1 MHPIPRHSADP
12 GAAVWANQPDVRP
25 PAIGDALQR
34 ARLHPAEPE
43 RPFRDHDAQRE
54 RAARQALAIGA
65 VARIDQLRLFGDLI
79 ADRVALAAAGLRELH
94 RRSSVALWEGW
105 CPGAELNHR
114 HTDFQSVALP
124 TELPGRLPAAPYR
137 DVAAGC
143 PAHPL
148 EQLTGQLPAPIG
160 REFSC

>member
-43 RPFRDHDAQRE
+43 CPFLDHDAQRE

-79 ADRVALAAAGLRELH
+79 ADRAALAAAGLRELH
-94 RRSSVALWEGW
+94 RPFLSRRVEGSCLGAGGLWPEERFPLRSPVGETPS
-105 CPGAELNHR
+105 
-114 HTDFQSVALP
+114 
-124 TELPGRLPAAPYR
+124 
-137 DVAAGC
+137 
-143 PAHPL
+143 
-148 EQLTGQLPAPIG
+148 TG
-160 REFSC
+160 

>member
-12 GAAVWANQPDVRP
+12 GAAVWASQPDVRP

-79 ADRVALAAAGLRELH
+79 ADRAALATAGLRELH
-94 RRSSVALWEGW
+94 RPLLSAFVEGW
-105 CPGAELNHR
+105 CPGAGFVFSIISNH
-114 HTDFQSVALP
+114 
-124 TELPGRLPAAPYR
+124 
-137 DVAAGC
+137 
-143 PAHPL
+143 
-148 EQLTGQLPAPIG
+148 LTGALRHFPPAPF
-160 REFSC
+160 RMFSPSVSHHAR